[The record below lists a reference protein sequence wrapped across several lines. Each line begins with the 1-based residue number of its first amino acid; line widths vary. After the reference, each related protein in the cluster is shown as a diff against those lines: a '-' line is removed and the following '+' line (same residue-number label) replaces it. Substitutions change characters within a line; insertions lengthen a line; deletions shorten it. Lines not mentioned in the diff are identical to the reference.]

1 MRTSRV
7 VVITSYVAAGL
18 FAVAGVLAGV
28 VLNVWLGI
36 AAPGRSTEPMVRT
49 VGTIVSVGPSEV
61 ANQEDIDD
69 ALRAA
74 EAEGVPRAEAYV
86 PEPYFGVCTVT
97 YSFPVEGQTR
107 TMVDK
112 DPRASDWCELS
123 PGDVTDVAY
132 PVGRPDAVA
141 DDYDKRWDESAS
153 DARRIVLG
161 LLVAAGIALTIA
173 VGTQVGARR
182 SARTVERAPSA

>member
-1 MRTSRV
+1 MRTSHV
-7 VVITSYVAAGL
+7 VVIISYVAAGL
-18 FAVAGVLAGV
+18 LAVAGVLTGV
-28 VLNVWLGI
+28 VLYVWLGI

-61 ANQEDIDD
+61 ANQEDIDE

-97 YSFPVEGQTR
+97 YSFAVEGQPR